1 MFYKIISGL
10 DRVPPSE
17 LMVNSCEMD
26 IDGIGPVRF
35 HRSRRARRVIISVS
49 PTAGGRV
56 SVPRRTSFQKALEFV
71 ETKKRWIQKHLSLIA
86 QNEKRRQAL
95 GQSLQIVDRASS
107 GKKLTDRL
115 YQLAEIHGFTCNRVT
130 VRQQKTR
137 WGSCS
142 PKNTISLNVK
152 LALLPEELSDYVIL
166 HELVHTRI
174 HNHSRK
180 FWAELDKYV
189 PESKAM
195 AKRLRT
201 NEMGLL
207 Q

>member
-49 PTAGGRV
+49 PTAGVRV

-152 LALLPEELSDYVIL
+152 LALLPAELSDYVIL
-166 HELVHTRI
+166 HELVHTRV
-174 HNHSRK
+174 HNHSKK

-195 AKRLRT
+195 ARRLRT
-201 NEMGLL
+201 NEMVLL
-207 Q
+207 